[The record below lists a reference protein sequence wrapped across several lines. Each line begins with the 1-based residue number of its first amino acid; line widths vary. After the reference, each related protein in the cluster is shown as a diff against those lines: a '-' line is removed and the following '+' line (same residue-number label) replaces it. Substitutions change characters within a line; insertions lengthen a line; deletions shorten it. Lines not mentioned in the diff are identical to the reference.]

1 MPRWLQL
8 IGSIAVAAVAVASG
22 CGSDGGTAAR
32 GEPEAVV
39 RRAPDRT
46 IAAAVARVEGAAPGA
61 RSSGRVELGDPS
73 RRLPLTG
80 RRADQGYPELS
91 YPAAVVDLVRGAVA
105 VQSYGG
111 VAVRGVSTFRYEVVV
126 NVERAVRSTPPDR
139 RPEVEALA
147 AMLGAPA
154 FYADVWVDEE
164 GRLRRVQL
172 PVEKT
177 TRRPGSRDRRTPD
190 LVTIDFFDFRAS

>member
-1 MPRWLQL
+1 MSRWLQL
-8 IGSIAVAAVAVASG
+8 TGPIAVAALTVASG
-22 CGSDGGTAAR
+22 CGPDGDTPVR

-46 IAAAVARVEGAAPGA
+46 LAAAVARVEGAAPGA
-61 RSSGRVELGDPS
+61 RSRGEVELDDPS

-80 RRADQGYPELS
+80 RRAAQGYPELS

-105 VQSYGG
+105 VESYGG
-111 VAVRGVSTFRYEVVV
+111 VAVRGVSTFRYEMVV
-126 NVERAVRSTPPDR
+126 NVERALRSTPPDR
-139 RPEVEALA
+139 RPQVAALA
-147 AMLGAPA
+147 GMLGAPA

-177 TRRPGSRDRRTPD
+177 TKRPASRDRRTPD
-190 LVTIDFFDFRAS
+190 LVTIDFFDFRPS